1 MAKRKRTIRKPTDA
15 DKTKLAAA
23 IAEEREGM
31 EANREVGRDLQRKSR
46 NHGWKSYKVV
56 DPTAILKALAITK
69 AIRIKQDISLREL
82 ETRTGITAGNLSR
95 IWNDPDPNITF
106 KTLERIAAAMGHTVR
121 IEFEEVR
128 PDQKR

>member
-1 MAKRKRTIRKPTDA
+1 MTTRKRTIRKPTDA
-15 DKTKLAAA
+15 DKKKLAGA
-23 IAEEREGM
+23 ITEEREGM
-31 EANREVGRDLQRKSR
+31 AKNRDIGRKLKKQRA
-46 NHGWKSYKVV
+46 V
-56 DPTAILKALAITK
+56 DTAVTNALRAAG

-82 ETRTGITAGNLSR
+82 ERRTGITAGNLSR